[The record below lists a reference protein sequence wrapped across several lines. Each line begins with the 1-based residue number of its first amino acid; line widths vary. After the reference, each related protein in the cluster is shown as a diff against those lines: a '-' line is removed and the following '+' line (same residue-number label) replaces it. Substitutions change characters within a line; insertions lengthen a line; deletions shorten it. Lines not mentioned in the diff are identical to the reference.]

1 MGEGDQ
7 IGSMKKKTEREKE
20 DKRDRQRRVGTEVL
34 SRVSIPPE
42 TKGHLLF
49 VSGGNTISD

>member
-1 MGEGDQ
+1 
-7 IGSMKKKTEREKE
+7 
-20 DKRDRQRRVGTEVL
+20 L